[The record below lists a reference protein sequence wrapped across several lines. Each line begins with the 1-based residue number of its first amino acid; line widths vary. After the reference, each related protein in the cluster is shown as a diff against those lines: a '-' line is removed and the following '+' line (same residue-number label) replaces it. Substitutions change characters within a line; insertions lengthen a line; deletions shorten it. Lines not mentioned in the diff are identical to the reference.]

1 MKIREDVRHVAF
13 RWGLAVVGLSLVI
26 SGLWQSLRG
35 AADYGVGLW
44 PPVVVIAGSIAV
56 LAAVIHRTGL
66 FLFATGL
73 IACLGVYAR
82 VAGDGT
88 LLVVALGLLGLLMWS
103 RGRRVGFRLALSALG
118 FAASLGSGVIGLVL
132 LYGVFLSRGQA
143 PELFASAGIAL
154 ALAVIG
160 LWSAS
165 RDFRR
170 ASGAARTIDTPG

>member
-1 MKIREDVRHVAF
+1 MKIRDDVRHLAF
-13 RWGLAVVGLSLVI
+13 RSGLSVVGLSLVI
-26 SGLWQSLRG
+26 SGVLQSLRG

-66 FLFATGL
+66 VLFATGL

-82 VAGDGT
+82 MAGDGT
-88 LLVVALGLLGLLMWS
+88 LLVVAVGLIGLLMWS
-103 RGRRVGFRLALSALG
+103 RGRRAGFRLALSALG
-118 FAASLGSGVIGLVL
+118 FAASLGSGAIGLVL
-132 LYGVFLSRGQA
+132 LYGAFLSRGQA
-143 PELFASAGIAL
+143 PELFSSAGIAL